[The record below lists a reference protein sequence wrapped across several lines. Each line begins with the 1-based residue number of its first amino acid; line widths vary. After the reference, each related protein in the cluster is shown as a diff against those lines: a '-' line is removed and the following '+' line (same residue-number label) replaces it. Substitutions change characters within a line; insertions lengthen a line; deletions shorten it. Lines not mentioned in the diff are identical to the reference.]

1 MAKQKYKSIG
11 NHMLREQQFFEVVV
25 EEAPAVQLK
34 VVGFFIFKVGLEEGG
49 KQCRGKSPFIKD
61 QAANSS

>member
-1 MAKQKYKSIG
+1 
-11 NHMLREQQFFEVVV
+11 MLREQQFFEVVV